1 MIIMDKEEEAKK
13 AIAGVLE
20 GKELDIYTLLDVY
33 TDNPEERIKSLAYLI
48 SLELI
53 KQRGRDT
60 DMNTPGEM
68 DGILA
73 ATIHSILDMVYTN
86 RTRMG
91 HLLIAV
97 LDGIGKEKKVEDK
110 IKYFPKR
117 SDMEKWR

>member
-1 MIIMDKEEEAKK
+1 MNKEQEAKN
-13 AIAGVLE
+13 AIADILE
-20 GKELDIYTLLDVY
+20 GKELDIYTLLDAH
-33 TDNPEERIKSLAYLI
+33 TDNPEERIKSLSYLI

-53 KQRGRDT
+53 KQRGRDI

-73 ATIHSILDMVYTN
+73 ATIHSVLDMVYSN
-86 RTRMG
+86 RTKMG

-97 LDGIGKEKKVEDK
+97 LDGIGKEERVENK
-110 IKYFPKR
+110 IKHFPKK